1 VPSVWFSWL
10 LSDSDFS
17 LCDCTDV
24 SMQCSIVV
32 LVVVVVVRHVLTL
45 FCARCVTLFVYCH
58 FLLPPMPYKN
68 YTQMVI
74 RDTVVSLLLA
84 LPASHM

>member
-45 FCARCVTLFVYCH
+45 FCARCVTLFVYCCH

-84 LPASHM
+84 LPA